1 MTLHAK
7 QPDSASLYLAQAAMN
22 DAWAGNRNEARGR
35 LKRLCSFHRDAKE
48 KPSQPWPWRLQATR
62 PRPCAWPTTSPI
74 AFRKTPWCR
83 SYVPMIR
90 AAAALHSGAPMNNPD
105 AILNEL
111 APAMPT
117 EFGSHAVDRVAF
129 LTCYSIYFRGEA
141 YLDARQGIQ
150 AAAEFQ
156 KILDHPQLTLTDP
169 VSAWLRLG
177 LHAPMS
183 FPAIAPKVLPLIKT
197 SRIFGKMPT
206 RPLALSTSKDATVRI
221 RNSPRQPSLWRTC
234 QEPRTPRISAMREY
248 S

>member
-1 MTLHAK
+1 
-7 QPDSASLYLAQAAMN
+7 
-22 DAWAGNRNEARGR
+22 
-35 LKRLCSFHRDAKE
+35 
-48 KPSQPWPWRLQATR
+48 
-62 PRPCAWPTTSPI
+62 
-74 AFRKTPWCR
+74 
-83 SYVPMIR
+83 
-90 AAAALHSGAPMNNPD
+90 MNNPD

-169 VSAWLRLG
+169 VSAMATLG
-177 LHAPMS
+177 LARAYELS
-183 FPAIAPKVLPLIKT
+183 GDRAKVLPLIKT

-206 RPLALSTSKDATVRI
+206 RASRLIHEQRRNGKDSEFTKTAGHSGELVKSLAPLEFQQCESIPERESRFDHCGPLTSMGEAVSLP
-221 RNSPRQPSLWRTC
+221 SPQK
-234 QEPRTPRISAMREY
+234 
-248 S
+248 